1 MDRTQS
7 GGFKVENTTGLG
19 EMLLTQVTGTVGQP
33 DNASEMEQELRRA
46 LMWLGGVVMGLW
58 LARLEGP
65 YRAKTVK
72 CECGHE
78 AEYVR
83 KRAARLHTMFGE
95 VGYRRAYYL
104 CSSCHGGVYPLDK
117 QLGLRPNAMSAE
129 LERLAGMMGVQMAFG
144 KGSQVFEELTLVS
157 LSDQSLDKAA
167 QAYGEEMERQEA
179 EWKVEA
185 GDEEALAR
193 QEREVSRPLRLY
205 GSLDGTQV
213 HTRGEE
219 ENPWRELK
227 IGAWFEARGRP
238 PSKPDGGWRIC
249 AHNVTLYTD
258 ICPAEQFSALVW
270 ATGMQRHAHLAREL
284 IFLGDGADWIWNI
297 VEHHFPHAVQIVDW
311 FHACQYIAPVA
322 HLAFKN
328 DAQRERWIER
338 VTTALWKGRLDKV
351 IAACRKHVNPNR
363 QDDPAQKAVTYYTN
377 NHHRMDY
384 PTYRDNGYHIGSGTV
399 ESAAKQIGTQRMKV
413 PGAIWNLDSARK
425 VAKAR
430 AAFLS
435 NQWGDL
441 AARRTHLRRAA

>member
-1 MDRTQS
+1 MEDTTQMA
-7 GGFKVENTTGLG
+7 KALY
-19 EMLLTQVTGTVGQP
+19 EMLAQGRPESLSQ
-33 DNASEMEQELRRA
+33 MEQSTRETL
-46 LMWLGGVVMGLW
+46 L
-58 LARLEGP
+58 
-65 YRAKTVK
+65 
-72 CECGHE
+72 
-78 AEYVR
+78 
-83 KRAARLHTMFGE
+83 E
-95 VGYRRAYYL
+95 VGRQALELWARSLEERYPARTIVCGCGQEAAYRYKREGTLRTLFGQVSYRRAYYV
-104 CSSCHGGVYPLDK
+104 CPGCHRGIYPLDER
-117 QLGLRPNAMSAE
+117 LGLRPNAMSAE
-129 LERLAGMMGVQMAFG
+129 LERLAGMMGVQIAFG

-167 QAYGEEMERQEA
+167 QAYGEEMERQEV

-185 GDEEALAR
+185 HDEEALAQR
-193 QEREVSRPLRLY
+193 EREGRRPLRLY
-205 GSLDGTQV
+205 GALDGTQV

-238 PSKPDGGWRIC
+238 PSQPDGKWHIC

-258 ICPAEQFSALVW
+258 ICPAEQFSELVW
-270 ATGMQRHAHLAREL
+270 ATGVQRHAQLAHEL

-322 HLAFKN
+322 QVAFKD

-363 QDDPAQKAVTYYTN
+363 KDDPAHKAVTYYTN
-377 NHHRMDY
+377 NRHRMDY
-384 PTYRDNGYHIGSGTV
+384 PTYRANGYHIGSGTV

-413 PGAIWNLDSARK
+413 PGAIWNLDGARK

-435 NQWGDL
+435 NQWADL
-441 AARRTHLRRAA
+441 AARRTHRRRAA